1 MKVAIVIPG
10 FMQHVR
16 EGRGHRT
23 YEPLLSDLN
32 DAGYVIIAVTV
43 TWAYR
48 TMDDWLAEAEKQIQG
63 IDTKDALLIGFSYG
77 AMISSVLATRH
88 EFGRVF
94 LCSLSPYFA
103 EDVPHLRVSWLAMA
117 GKRRIEVFK
126 KLRFADI
133 VKNYK
138 ARETIVFAGTSEMVR
153 RKAPVLKERCLEAAA
168 KLPHARFVP
177 AEGAGHDISQAG
189 YAAAIKAQL

>member
-10 FMQHVR
+10 FKDHVR
-16 EGRGHRT
+16 DGRGHRT
-23 YEPLLSDLN
+23 YEPLLRDLN
-32 DAGYVIIAVTV
+32 GAGYVIVAITV

-48 TMDDWLAEAEKQIQG
+48 TMDDWLSEVEKQIEG

-77 AMISSVLATRH
+77 AMIASVLATRH
-88 EFGRVF
+88 AFGRVF

-103 EDVPHLRVSWLAMA
+103 EDVPKLRVSWLAMA

-138 ARETIVFAGTSEMVR
+138 ARETVVFAGTSEMAR
-153 RKAPVLKERCLEAAA
+153 RKAPLLKERGQAAA
-168 KLPHARFVP
+168 ATLPHARFV
-177 AEGAGHDISQAG
+177 AVVGAGHDISQPS
-189 YAAAIKAQL
+189 YAAAIKAAL